1 MSGPLYI
8 DVEVDVVATVIE
20 APDVDVSIPEPVAGV
35 VLVDGASGPQGPQ
48 GPAGPAGNDG
58 PVGDIGP
65 QGPQGPAGPAG
76 PAGVGVG
83 AATFIQQA
91 DPETTDP
98 DETGPAIWYQTD
110 GTHVIAK
117 KVRL

>member
-1 MSGPLYI
+1 MKEGRQRGFSRVGLS
-8 DVEVDVVATVIE
+8 A
-20 APDVDVSIPEPVAGV
+20 
-35 VLVDGASGPQGPQ
+35 ASGGYK
-48 GPAGPAGNDG
+48 
-58 PVGDIGP
+58 
-65 QGPQGPAGPAG
+65 PAGPAG